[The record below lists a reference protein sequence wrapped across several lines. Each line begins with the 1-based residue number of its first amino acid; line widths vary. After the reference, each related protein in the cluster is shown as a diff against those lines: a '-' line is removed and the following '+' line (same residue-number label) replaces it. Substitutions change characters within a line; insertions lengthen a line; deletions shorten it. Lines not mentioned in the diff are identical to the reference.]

1 MLPAHTVMAPMCHFV
16 GMMTLSNR
24 VYSKYFLFQTL
35 SERNKLMRNQIHIN
49 YLFVESKWTY
59 LLKQQ
64 SFVRLTPKILFIP
77 SKNAGFSI
85 AVTCLRFYA
94 EWRHHPV
101 SYLECH
107 RNCSTE
113 YLTRPLGNVVKDKR
127 NFFCISQSGW
137 PLCVCIRVLACACIV
152 QAPLLCRL
160 HRPRELDLKELTLK
174 SLSSRLSM
182 SPLVM
187 WKGHCCR
194 WLV

>member
-1 MLPAHTVMAPMCHFV
+1 
-16 GMMTLSNR
+16 
-24 VYSKYFLFQTL
+24 
-35 SERNKLMRNQIHIN
+35 MRNQIHIN

-64 SFVRLTPKILFIP
+64 NFVRLTPKILFIP

-127 NFFCISQSGW
+127 NFFCISQIRMTPVRVHTRFSVCVHSASTAPVSSAPPSWTW
-137 PLCVCIRVLACACIV
+137 PQGV
-152 QAPLLCRL
+152 
-160 HRPRELDLKELTLK
+160 DLKEFKFKVVHVTAGHVERTLLQMAGVK
-174 SLSSRLSM
+174 RWRRCACVCVYLKRLIYYTSF
-182 SPLVM
+182 SDFLN
-187 WKGHCCR
+187 CF
-194 WLV
+194 L